1 MKLKSAFKEKNRF
14 FFIEILISY
23 LIVNEEF
30 AIYLS
35 DFTTGLYD
43 Y

>member
-14 FFIEILISY
+14 FFIEIFISY

-30 AIYLS
+30 SLSIYIYI
-35 DFTTGLYD
+35 FI
-43 Y
+43 